1 MVGTGHN
8 TTHVHSY
15 SNNLNNNIKMHY
27 YNKALISSMIYT
39 VIFVITT
46 LFLVFLLPSRSHK
59 EKSQQAKNT

>member
-1 MVGTGHN
+1 MVGSGYT
-8 TTHVHSY
+8 TTHLHSY
-15 SNNLNNNIKMHY
+15 SNNLDNNVKIHY

-59 EKSQQAKNT
+59 EKNQQAKNT